1 MYPFLKRASD
11 VILSFLAILIM
22 VPWWIVIFV
31 IIKIQSPGP
40 VIYKA
45 RRVGMNGK
53 IFTLYKFR
61 TMCVNSG
68 KVHAT
73 TLRSDSRVYSF
84 GKILRMS
91 KLDETPQFFNI
102 LRGEMS
108 IIGPRPEDE
117 INARDIYSGEYARI
131 LSVKPG
137 LSSPASLYDFTHGE
151 KYDTEE
157 AYNKEFLPQ
166 KLFLELFYVDNR
178 TFFYDVKIVFQT
190 ALTILLMFFGKQNF
204 KEPIELKNKKE
215 GAVP

>member
-1 MYPFLKRASD
+1 MYLFLKRLSD
-11 VILSFLAILIM
+11 IILSFLAIL
-22 VPWWIVIFV
+22 VFLPWWIVISI

-45 RRVGMNGK
+45 KRVGKNAK

-68 KVHAT
+68 KVRST
-73 TLRSDSRVYSF
+73 TLRSDSRVYPF
-84 GKILRMS
+84 GDFLRKT

-102 LRGEMS
+102 LKGEMS

-117 INARDIYSGEYARI
+117 INAGDIYTGEFVEI

-151 KYDTEE
+151 KYESEE
-157 AYNKEFLPQ
+157 EYNKHFLPQ
-166 KLFLELFYVDNR
+166 KLFLELCYVRKRNYL
-178 TFFYDVKIVFQT
+178 YDVKIVFQT
-190 ALTILLMFFGKQNF
+190 VLTILLIVFGKEDF
-204 KEPIELKNKKE
+204 KVPDELKNLDEEVIK
-215 GAVP
+215 